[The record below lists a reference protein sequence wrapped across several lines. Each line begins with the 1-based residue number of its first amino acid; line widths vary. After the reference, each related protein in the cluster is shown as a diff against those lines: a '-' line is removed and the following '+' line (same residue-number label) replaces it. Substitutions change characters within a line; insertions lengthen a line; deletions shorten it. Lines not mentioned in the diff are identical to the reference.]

1 MDDDT
6 LGGYEKV
13 HSRPPAFGGLDGFS
27 YTVSVFV
34 DDDPDARGKFG
45 AALLFLRWAPGGERP
60 IGHLET
66 DYLAH
71 ADTAAA
77 AAATLAAL
85 SLHDVKAHLDRCVAR
100 GTS

>member
-1 MDDDT
+1 MDDAT

-13 HSRPPAFGGLDGFS
+13 HARPPTFGGLDGFS
-27 YTVSVFV
+27 YTASVFV
-34 DDDPDARGKFG
+34 DDEPDAGGRFG

-60 IGHLET
+60 IGHVES

-71 ADTAAA
+71 AATPAEATAAV
-77 AAATLAAL
+77 AAL

-100 GTS
+100 GTP